1 VKHPDNAYEGLAR
14 LGYASRGLVYLLLGG
29 LALFSGAAG
38 GGTDST
44 QGALSTL
51 LSQPFGRIILGIASI
66 GFFGFAAWRV
76 AQGAFNAD
84 RREANLKNGLARTG
98 KMISAA
104 AYLSLGVLSA
114 AMALGLDG
122 GGSGQGS
129 EEGLTATVLGLP
141 FGQFL
146 VGAAGLAV
154 FVGGLGNI
162 WKGISGAYRKRLD
175 LPARARKPLLALC
188 TFGIAA
194 RGALFAIVGGFL
206 LYAAI
211 SVRPDQAGSVG
222 EALDWVRSLPFGG
235 ILYLVAALGL
245 VAFAASCVVYALY
258 RHVNAPSAGRVGD
271 AARGAIG
278 KVMKSGGH
286 A

>member
-1 VKHPDNAYEGLAR
+1 MKHPDNTYEGLAR

-38 GGTDST
+38 GGADST

-51 LSQPFGRIILGIASI
+51 LSQPFGRMILGIASI

-84 RREANLKNGLARTG
+84 RREANLKNGLARAG

-104 AYLSLGVLSA
+104 AYLSLGVLAA
-114 AMALGLDG
+114 AMALGLEA
-122 GGSGQGS
+122 GSDKGS
-129 EEGLTATVLGLP
+129 EEGLTAAVLGLP

-146 VGAAGLAV
+146 VGATGLVV
-154 FVGGLGNI
+154 FVGGVGNI

-175 LPARARKPLLALC
+175 LPAEVRQPLLALC

-206 LYAAI
+206 AYAAI
-211 SVRPDQAGSVG
+211 TVRPDQAGSIG
-222 EALDWVRSLPFGG
+222 EALDWVRGLPFGG
-235 ILYLVAALGL
+235 MLYLVSALGL

-258 RHVNAPSAGRVGD
+258 RHVNAPSAERVGD
-271 AARGAIG
+271 AARDALG
-278 KVMKSGGH
+278 KVM
-286 A
+286 